1 MGDDRRH
8 KHANRKR
15 KRSKSKGNHTKMM
28 RAAKFA
34 KTQEEHE
41 VCDSDSSDDN
51 MPLDTIVNHDLLPD
65 DMPLS
70 RIQKRNPGGH
80 VPIHTG
86 ENHSIETGSD
96 FSNEMNIINANLSDD
111 NCEIEL
117 ATGNFVTTAAIPA
130 TVEREPLSCTDCDLP
145 LSRTDRDSSAIQTS
159 NLDDELDD
167 EFLFKYIIYSF

>member
-51 MPLDTIVNHDLLPD
+51 VPLDRLVNNDLLPD

-86 ENHSIETGSD
+86 ENHSIEI
-96 FSNEMNIINANLSDD
+96 FFHNI
-111 NCEIEL
+111 
-117 ATGNFVTTAAIPA
+117 
-130 TVEREPLSCTDCDLP
+130 
-145 LSRTDRDSSAIQTS
+145 
-159 NLDDELDD
+159 
-167 EFLFKYIIYSF
+167 FL